1 MAPDDAGAGQQ
12 SGGAIAVESRNN
24 DQSAVN
30 HETSTSA
37 EGAAAP
43 DLVIPVTSS
52 PPSETA
58 VPVST
63 TAGTQTASHSMT
75 DASQQTDAPPSIS
88 SNTEDNTN
96 NNNNLTLN
104 DKDALLQKSP
114 QQVIIRDLDAISESE
129 SQLLQQ
135 LKAQVEELTGQV
147 TSLNGKLVQSYN
159 RVGGLEDEVER
170 RKHEAA
176 DFEKKFIKLEEMHKE
191 WEDKYEGGLLV
202 EKVGEMPPERVTF
215 AKGADTRYVL
225 RRTTYRKSYQA

>member
-1 MAPDDAGAGQQ
+1 MAPDNAGAGQHP
-12 SGGAIAVESRNN
+12 AIANDAMESRNN
-24 DQSAVN
+24 DQSAGN
-30 HETSTSA
+30 HETATSG
-37 EGAAAP
+37 EGAAP

-52 PPSETA
+52 PPSEAA

-176 DFEKKFIKLEEMHKE
+176 DFEKKFIKLEEMRKE

-202 EKVGEMPPERVTF
+202 EKVSEILGNVSLSQRVLTP
-215 AKGADTRYVL
+215 L
-225 RRTTYRKSYQA
+225 LPS